1 MKRRAAI
8 TVCTSVDP
16 VMRGRRM
23 SLLQAWLVI
32 NTQCLVSTFDE
43 QVDGLSG
50 IKSDQKSM
58 SVDLCEVRLS

>member
-1 MKRRAAI
+1 
-8 TVCTSVDP
+8 
-16 VMRGRRM
+16 M

-58 SVDLCEVRLS
+58 SVDLCESTPTRYLLKLLLRFIV